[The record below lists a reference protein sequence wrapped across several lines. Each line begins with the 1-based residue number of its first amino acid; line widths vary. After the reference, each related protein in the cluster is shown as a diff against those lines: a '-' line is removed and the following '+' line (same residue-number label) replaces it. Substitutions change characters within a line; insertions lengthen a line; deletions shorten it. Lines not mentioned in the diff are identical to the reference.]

1 MKTGKFSIS
10 VNTRFDPHL
19 YGALLSWI
27 EGKDRSGQFGTLNV
41 RDALEN
47 DGTFDEA
54 VKRLNETKL
63 MGPGYFT
70 IAGVNPGEGAIM
82 SRSAY
87 GSYGFWT
94 LAEELAKGKSY
105 MVQTNYDHWM
115 ADPFFDKRR
124 TPCEK
129 CMDDTLDES
138 LEFDELFQVMSSKP
152 TRNKMTCHTAL
163 FSARLGK
170 IESYQQ
176 YCYEPGCRLVSELL
190 V

>member
-1 MKTGKFSIS
+1 MG
-10 VNTRFDPHL
+10 
-19 YGALLSWI
+19 SWI

-41 RDALEN
+41 RDALEH
-47 DGTFDEA
+47 DGTFDDA

-63 MGPGYFT
+63 MGPGYFA

-87 GSYGFWT
+87 GSFGFWT

-129 CMDDTLDES
+129 CMDDTVGKT
-138 LEFDELFQVMSSKP
+138 LEFDKLWQVVLETNQKQNDMP
-152 TRNKMTCHTAL
+152 HGHV
-163 FSARLGK
+163 FSR
-170 IESYQQ
+170 
-176 YCYEPGCRLVSELL
+176 
-190 V
+190 